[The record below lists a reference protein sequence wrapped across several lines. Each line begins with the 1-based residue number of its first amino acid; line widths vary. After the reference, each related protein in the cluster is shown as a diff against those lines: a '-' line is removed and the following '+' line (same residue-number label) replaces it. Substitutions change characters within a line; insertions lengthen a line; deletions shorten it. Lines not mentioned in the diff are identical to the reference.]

1 MLAQQLAM
9 AGSKSFSPIT
19 IQSGSKGVQA
29 MQKERRAM
37 QSNSRLKISWIRS
50 FMGPSPNGKLL
61 KIQDY
66 FTCYMFY
73 VLAKSQDLPSQF
85 WQTFEDAQ
93 KTLR

>member
-19 IQSGSKGVQA
+19 VQSGSKGVQA

-37 QSNSRLKISWIRS
+37 QSNSRLKIGWIRS
-50 FMGPSPNGKLL
+50 SVGLFFLPSPNGKLL
-61 KIQDY
+61 EIQDY

-73 VLAKSQDLPSQF
+73 ALVKS
-85 WQTFEDAQ
+85 
-93 KTLR
+93 

>member
-19 IQSGSKGVQA
+19 VQSGSKGVQA

-50 FMGPSPNGKLL
+50 FVGLL
-61 KIQDY
+61 
-66 FTCYMFY
+66 F
-73 VLAKSQDLPSQF
+73 
-85 WQTFEDAQ
+85 
-93 KTLR
+93 